1 MSGRG
6 CLYRRGR
13 IYWVKLSVNG
23 KPVYMTSHSSRREDA
38 VRLLNSFLGDAARG
52 KPVIPK
58 ADQVKFEDAVAV
70 LLRNYRINGRRS
82 LAHVERRIRLHLAP
96 FFGTCRLASITSSDV
111 AEFIDRR
118 LRSGAQPAAINRDL
132 AALKRTF
139 PLCIAL
145 KGCLAVDRTS

>member
-82 LAHVERRIRLHLAP
+82 LAHVERRIRLHWLHSSVPVDSLALP
-96 FFGTCRLASITSSDV
+96 APTWPNSLIVAFAAGHNPPRSIG
-111 AEFIDRR
+111 IWQ
-118 LRSGAQPAAINRDL
+118 L
-132 AALKRTF
+132 
-139 PLCIAL
+139 
-145 KGCLAVDRTS
+145 